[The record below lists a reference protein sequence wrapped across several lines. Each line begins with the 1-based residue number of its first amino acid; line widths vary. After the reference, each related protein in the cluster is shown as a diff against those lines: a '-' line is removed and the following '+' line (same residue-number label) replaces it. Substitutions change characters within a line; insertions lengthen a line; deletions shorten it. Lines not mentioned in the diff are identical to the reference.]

1 MITKII
7 NPYIQQ
13 LEDKVMGG
21 IHNTYVLLDCV
32 MGITVRQFPNTEVNV
47 REEDHMFQIKLDE
60 DLFVHIMPQVTT
72 RTVSVNAVS
81 GVNDVWA
88 FITMG
93 CEGVVREVYSPMNN
107 KDHRNIIRE
116 YFSKLGELNIS
127 EMNDPVEVTEEG
139 EEVINA

>member
-7 NPYIQQ
+7 NPYIKQ
-13 LEDKVMGG
+13 LEDTVTDGV
-21 IHNTYVLLDCV
+21 HNTYVLLDCI

-47 REEDHMFQIKLDE
+47 REEDHMFQIKLDD

-81 GVNDVWA
+81 GGKDVWA
-88 FITMG
+88 FMTIG
-93 CEGVVREVYSPMNN
+93 CEGVVREVYSPMN

-116 YFSKLGELNIS
+116 YFSKLGELNIT